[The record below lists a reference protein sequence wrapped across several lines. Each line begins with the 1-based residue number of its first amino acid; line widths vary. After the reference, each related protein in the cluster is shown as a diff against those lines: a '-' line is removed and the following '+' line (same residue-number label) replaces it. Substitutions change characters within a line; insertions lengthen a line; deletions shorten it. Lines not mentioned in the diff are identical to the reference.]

1 MSEKGSKSFMVHT
14 PVDILASPILH
25 KRIAIFFGV
34 FCLLFTTCM
43 QYFYLRELKK
53 PERIFVIDGSRNL
66 HIGPTET
73 LTSDSAFFENLCVLG
88 TQCIFLRSP
97 SGLDISEFLNCL
109 FSESAC
115 QKIALDLQ
123 KDIDDIKARN
133 LHQKPEISQI
143 KIFKE
148 NDGTRQFYIQ
158 GNLISAG
165 SIDSIPVSESTP
177 FQILFL
183 IMKNTKISEQATY
196 PYIIKDVHIER

>member
-1 MSEKGSKSFMVHT
+1 MGEKGPKSYMVHT

-25 KRIAIFFGV
+25 KRIAFFFGV
-34 FCLLFTTCM
+34 SCLIFTICA

-53 PERIFVIDGSRNL
+53 PERVFVIDGSRNL

-97 SGLDISEFLNCL
+97 SGLDMSDFLNCL
-109 FSESAC
+109 FSENSC
-115 QKIALDLQ
+115 QKIASDLQ
-123 KDIDDIKARN
+123 RDIDDIKARN

-165 SIDSIPVSESTP
+165 SIDSIPVSESIP

-183 IMKNTKISEQATY
+183 ITQNSKMSERATY
-196 PYIIKDVHIER
+196 PYLIKDVHIER